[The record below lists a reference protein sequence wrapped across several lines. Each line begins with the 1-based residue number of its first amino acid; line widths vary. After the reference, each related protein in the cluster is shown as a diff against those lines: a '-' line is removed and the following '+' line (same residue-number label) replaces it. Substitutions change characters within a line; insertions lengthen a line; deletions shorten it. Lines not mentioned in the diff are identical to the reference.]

1 MTARPRSVVA
11 VVGTG
16 TGVGK
21 TWVTARLLER
31 ARAQGLA
38 VAVRKPVQSFAAA
51 EVGATDAEILAAAA
65 GLEVAD
71 VCPADHWYRLPM
83 APPMAADALGRPE
96 IRLHDL
102 AVTWAEGLD
111 LAMVE
116 TAGGVRSPVAHDG
129 DSLALVGLAAPDRVL
144 LVTDAR
150 LGTINATMLSLGALV
165 QWPVVVFVNRFD
177 PRDELHVRNLAWL
190 NSHAGVAVETTLD
203 AALVRC
209 RSAVDGERRQ
219 S

>member
-11 VVGTG
+11 VVGTD

-21 TWVTARLLER
+21 TWVTAHLVER

-38 VAVRKPVQSFAAA
+38 VAVRKPVQSYDAADA
-51 EVGATDAEILAAAA
+51 GLTDAEILAVAA
-65 GLEVAD
+65 GLEPGD
-71 VCPADHWYRLPM
+71 VCPLNRWYPLPM

-96 IRLHDL
+96 IGLRDL
-102 AVTWAEGLD
+102 AVTWAQGLD

-116 TAGGVRSPVAHDG
+116 TVGGVRSPVAHDG
-129 DSLALVGLAAPDRVL
+129 DSAALVELVAPDRVL

-150 LGTINATMLSLGALV
+150 LGTVNATMLSLGAMAK
-165 QWPVVVFVNRFD
+165 WPTVVFVNRFD
-177 PRDELHVRNLAWL
+177 PRDDLHRRNLAWL
-190 NSHAGVAVETTLD
+190 ERDCGVAVETALD
-203 AALVRC
+203 VALVRC
-209 RSAVDGERRQ
+209 RSALDGVRRQ